1 MAEYALKRFENV
13 RENEALP
20 SFDLKVTRTH
30 IIKYVGAGGDFQ
42 PIHHDEAF
50 AVSSGLPSIFANGL
64 MHGGMLAKVVTDWA
78 GYGVL
83 KQYKIRF
90 TGIVW
95 PGDTLFFSG
104 NVSHKKQENKSKSG
118 DVHVKRGQPERRRC
132 HSRRS
137 LGELSLM
144 SLLGMNQEI

>member
-1 MAEYALKRFENV
+1 MAEYALKRFENI

-42 PIHHDEAF
+42 PIHHDEPF

-95 PGDTLFFSG
+95 PGDTLSFSG
-104 NVSHKKQENKSKSG
+104 HVSHKKQENNQNLAVCSLKVVNQNG
-118 DVHVKRGQPERRRC
+118 DAVIA
-132 HSRRS
+132 
-137 LGELSLM
+137 GEALVNFPS
-144 SLLGMNQEI
+144 

>member
-95 PGDTLFFSG
+95 PGDTLFFFRKCFTQKTG
-104 NVSHKKQENKSKSG
+104 NNQNLVTCMLNVVNQN
-118 DVHVKRGQPERRRC
+118 
-132 HSRRS
+132 
-137 LGELSLM
+137 GEGVIAGEALVNFPS
-144 SLLGMNQEI
+144 

>member
-1 MAEYALKRFENV
+1 MAEYALKQFESV
-13 RENEALP
+13 KENEELP

-42 PIHHDEAF
+42 PIHHDEAY
-50 AVSSGLPSIFANGL
+50 AVASGLPSIFANGL
-64 MHGGMLAKVVTDWA
+64 MHGGMLAKVVTNWA

-95 PGDTLFFSG
+95 PEDTLHFSG
-104 NVSHKKQENKSKSG
+104 
-118 DVHVKRGQPERRRC
+118 HVVRKEQKDSQNLALLE
-132 HSRRS
+132 
-137 LGELSLM
+137 LKVVNQNNEAVITGEATVCLPS
-144 SLLGMNQEI
+144 

>member
-95 PGDTLFFSG
+95 PGDTLFFFR
-104 NVSHKKQENKSKSG
+104 KCFTQKQETIK
-118 DVHVKRGQPERRRC
+118 
-132 HSRRS
+132 
-137 LGELSLM
+137 
-144 SLLGMNQEI
+144 IW

>member
-1 MAEYALKRFENV
+1 MAEYALKRFEDI
-13 RENEALP
+13 RENDALP
-20 SFDLKVTRTH
+20 CFDLKVTRTH

-83 KQYKIRF
+83 KRYKIRF

-95 PGDTLFFSG
+95 PGDTLTFSG
-104 NVSHKKQENKSKSG
+104 HVVHKKQENNQNLAACRLEVVNQG
-118 DVHVKRGQPERRRC
+118 
-132 HSRRS
+132 
-137 LGELSLM
+137 GEAVITGEALVALPS
-144 SLLGMNQEI
+144 

>member
-1 MAEYALKRFENV
+1 MAEYALKQFESV
-13 RENEALP
+13 KENEELP

-50 AVSSGLPSIFANGL
+50 AVASGLPSIFANGL
-64 MHGGMLAKVVTDWA
+64 MHGGMLAKVVTNWA

-95 PGDTLFFSG
+95 PEDTLHFSG
-104 NVSHKKQENKSKSG
+104 
-118 DVHVKRGQPERRRC
+118 HVVRKEQKDSQNLALLE
-132 HSRRS
+132 
-137 LGELSLM
+137 LKVVNQNNEAVITGEATVCLPS
-144 SLLGMNQEI
+144 

>member
-1 MAEYALKRFENV
+1 MAEYALKRFEDV
-13 RENEALP
+13 EENEALP

-50 AVSSGLPSIFANGL
+50 AVSNGLPSIFANGL

-95 PGDTLFFSG
+95 PGDTLSFSG
-104 NVSHKKQENKSKSG
+104 HVVHRKQVNNQNLAAVELKVVNQNG
-118 DVHVKRGQPERRRC
+118 DAVIAGDALVNFP
-132 HSRRS
+132 S
-137 LGELSLM
+137 
-144 SLLGMNQEI
+144 